1 MILNNLI
8 SGFTSFTDNIFNN
21 ESDDNSGL
29 KQNVI
34 RYQSVPGN
42 LNSGDVRRCGNT
54 ISTLEKKISEGDK
67 IKTQLLEERKTC
79 YSLDM
84 NVLPGG
90 NNTLQ
95 FIEQKISAFTDSIQK
110 VEATIW
116 KGK

>member
-34 RYQSVPGN
+34 RYQSVSGN

-54 ISTLEKKISEGDK
+54 ISTLEKKISGDK